1 MKWSKQFVK
10 VINII
15 NDYTF
20 EVDKDIYIVENRI
33 SSILADEIFIYGK
46 YVEDFKTL
54 KYNSLISI
62 NVAATQELYKIIKQ
76 LENRI
81 SILEFSK
88 NC

>member
-1 MKWSKQFVK
+1 M
-10 VINII
+10 
-15 NDYTF
+15 
-20 EVDKDIYIVENRI
+20 ENRI

-62 NVAATQELYKIIKQ
+62 NVAATKELYNIIKQ

-81 SILEFSK
+81 SILE
-88 NC
+88 NINI